1 MAPRVLDLQAQIST
15 LTQELEL
22 STFLNKGI
30 LTTNSEHKV
39 RIAELETENAALR
52 AAERRLTA
60 TEDALEE
67 AEKKCRAYE
76 RERIAWEREVEK
88 ERQARVGVEKE
99 LEDAKG
105 RLEDLDAY
113 WRSVREG
120 LDARFGYGEKKGESS
135 TAAGRSAGGKGLK
148 GSSTSK
154 DGGTTSR
161 STVRRHECLLGS
173 HG

>member
-1 MAPRVLDLQAQIST
+1 MAPRVSDLQAQVST

-99 LEDAKG
+99 LEEAKG

-120 LDARFGYGEKKGESS
+120 LDARLGYGEKKGESS

-148 GSSTSK
+148 GGSFNI

-161 STVRRHECLLGS
+161 STVSRHEYFSGS

>member
-1 MAPRVLDLQAQIST
+1 MAPRVLDLQTQIST

-67 AEKKCRAYE
+67 AEKKCRAHE
-76 RERIAWEREVEK
+76 RERILWEREVEK
-88 ERQARVGVEKE
+88 ERQGRVGVEKE
-99 LEDAKG
+99 LEEVKG
-105 RLEDLDAY
+105 RLEDLEAY
-113 WRSVREG
+113 WRGMRDG
-120 LDARFGYGEKKGESS
+120 FDARLRHEEKRGESS
-135 TAAGRSAGGKGLK
+135 TTRTGGAKGAKGDGAGKDNGAAVSGPACW
-148 GSSTSK
+148 
-154 DGGTTSR
+154 
-161 STVRRHECLLGS
+161 RRIESFG
-173 HG
+173 